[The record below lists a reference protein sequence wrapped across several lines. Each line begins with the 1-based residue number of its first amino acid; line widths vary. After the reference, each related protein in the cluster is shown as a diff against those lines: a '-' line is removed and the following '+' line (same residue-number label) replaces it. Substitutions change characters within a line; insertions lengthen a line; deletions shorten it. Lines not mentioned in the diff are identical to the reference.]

1 MAGLGITRKVDSL
14 AYGVNQGV
22 TQGMLPLAA
31 YCYGAGK
38 RKRLRECIFLSTAI
52 TVLFSLLST
61 AISCVFAPQII
72 RLFINDAETTTAG
85 TQFLR
90 TLSLAI
96 PLYSITFVVIAV
108 FQAMNRTKEPI
119 ILSILHKGSIDI
131 FLMCRE
137 ILPIMQKQKFGRIV
151 NTASVAARDGGH
163 HGGAHYVT
171 SKCATFGLTRHLAK
185 AFAADGIT
193 INNIAPGQMLTDG
206 GGLLIED
213 RKPNPL
219 CTMGRRGEAYE
230 FAGAAC
236 YLCSGVASYITGT
249 SIDVNGGL
257 VFPG

>member
-1 MAGLGITRKVDSL
+1 MKNYYDFTGKTAIVTGAGSKRGFGIATSLMFAGYGANIVVVDIDGEGAEFNAKRVMEENPGVKAIAVKAGLTSEADVKALVKTTMDTFGRIDFLINIAGISVPHQLFEISLDEWNKVMN
-14 AYGVNQGV
+14 VN
-22 TQGMLPLAA
+22 
-31 YCYGAGK
+31 
-38 RKRLRECIFLSTAI
+38 I
-52 TVLFSLLST
+52 TSV
-61 AISCVFAPQII
+61 
-72 RLFINDAETTTAG
+72 
-85 TQFLR
+85 
-90 TLSLAI
+90 
-96 PLYSITFVVIAV
+96 
-108 FQAMNRTKEPI
+108 
-119 ILSILHKGSIDI
+119 

-219 CTMGRRGEAYE
+219 CPMGRRGEAYE

-236 YLCSGVASYITGT
+236 YLCSDVAAYITGT

>member
-1 MAGLGITRKVDSL
+1 MQNYYDFSGKTAIVTGSGSKRGFGIATALMFAG
-14 AYGVNQGV
+14 
-22 TQGMLPLAA
+22 
-31 YCYGAGK
+31 YGANVVLVDIDGDGVEFNAK
-38 RKRLRECIFLSTAI
+38 RVEEENPGVKALPIKADLTSEADVKALVEKTMETFDRIDFLINIAGISVPNDVLHISLDEWNKVMNVNI
-52 TVLFSLLST
+52 TSV
-61 AISCVFAPQII
+61 
-72 RLFINDAETTTAG
+72 
-85 TQFLR
+85 
-90 TLSLAI
+90 
-96 PLYSITFVVIAV
+96 
-108 FQAMNRTKEPI
+108 
-119 ILSILHKGSIDI
+119 

-137 ILPIMQKQKFGRIV
+137 ILPIMQKQHFGRIV

-206 GGLLIED
+206 GGLKIED
-213 RKPNPL
+213 RKPNPN
-219 CTMGRRGEAYE
+219 CPMGRRGTATE

-236 YLCSGVASYITGT
+236 YLCSEPAAYVTGI